1 MIYIIPKIDGEIK
14 GITSTRKSETQVE
27 VAGNF
32 FEEYPQTC
40 WQVVDGEVTLK
51 VDADD
56 IRTEFLASIDE
67 NVPTPEPIP
76 LSYIRYISLVKAA
89 GGLSAAVATSI
100 VDGTHASDEVNFLQ
114 RLMEKHSGNFV
125 MSDPMVQS
133 GLDVLLSEGVVN
145 QAGRDAIEANWP
157 VE

>member
-1 MIYIIPKIDGEIK
+1 MNITLKENLSGADVISEDGFYNFSLGVNNPETLK
-14 GITSTRKSETQVE
+14 PWKSEDDLL
-27 VAGNF
+27 NF
-32 FEEYPQTC
+32 INKASLNPNY
-40 WQVVDGEVTLK
+40 WS
-51 VDADD
+51 A
-56 IRTEFLASIDE
+56 ILA
-67 NVPTPEPIP
+67 PEPIP

-114 RLMEKHSGNFV
+114 RLMEKHSGDFV
-125 MSDPMVQS
+125 MSDPMVQG

-157 VE
+157 VG

>member
-1 MIYIIPKIDGEIK
+1 MIYIIFEVSGEIK
-14 GITSTRKSETQVE
+14 GVTVNRTSTTQIE
-27 VAGNF
+27 VSNSF
-32 FEEYPQTC
+32 FEEYPQGC
-40 WQVVDGEVTLK
+40 WEVVDEEVTLK
-51 VDADD
+51 ADADD
-56 IRTEFLASIDE
+56 IRTAFLASIE
-67 NVPTPEPIP
+67 ETVTTPEPIP

-100 VDGTHASDEVNFLQ
+100 IDGTHASDEVNFLQ

-133 GLDVLLSEGVVN
+133 GLDVLLSEDVIN

>member
-1 MIYIIPKIDGEIK
+1 MNI
-14 GITSTRKSETQVE
+14 
-27 VAGNF
+27 
-32 FEEYPQTC
+32 
-40 WQVVDGEVTLK
+40 TLK
-51 VDADD
+51 DNLSGANVISEDGLSQFILGVNNPETLEPWSSEADL
-56 IRTEFLASIDE
+56 RTFIKKAASNPNYWSAI
-67 NVPTPEPIP
+67 VAPEPIP

-114 RLMEKHSGNFV
+114 RLMEKHSGDFV
-125 MSDPMVQS
+125 VGDPMVQS